1 MSEPLASD
9 RPPAERRFFLHR
21 FRLLRLLRASLVAGA
36 LYDLGFAVTLVAAPG
51 LLARTLSLPLPGAGF
66 YLWILA
72 VFLTMLAAL
81 YLVAA
86 QDPRRH
92 SAVIAVAIGG
102 RTLAALAFILAAV
115 LDPELGGL
123 HLLAAADLVFAVAHA
138 AFWLP
143 IR

>member
-9 RPPAERRFFLHR
+9 RPPVERRFFLHR

-36 LYDLGFAVTLVAAPG
+36 LYDLGFAVTLVVAPAP
-51 LLARTLSLPLPGAGF
+51 LARTLSLPLPGAGF

-72 VFLTMLAAL
+72 TFLTMLAAL

-86 QDPRRH
+86 QDPRRY

-102 RTLAALAFILAAV
+102 RTLAALAFVLAAV

-123 HLLAAADLVFAVAHA
+123 YLLAAADLVFAVSHA